1 MNMRRPSEGVNNGGR
16 MILFILMASRVHL
29 CSSKVTQPAHWEG
42 QKSMLATFYI
52 CYCYCYLFI
61 LMAYCYC
68 YLFILMAS
76 RVQHCSSKVT
86 LLVHWEGQKSLLAY
100 F

>member
-1 MNMRRPSEGVNNGGR
+1 MNIRRPSEGVNNGGR
-16 MILFILMASRVHL
+16 MILFILMASRMHL
-29 CSSKVTQPAHWEG
+29 CSSKLTQPAHWEG

-61 LMAYCYC
+61 LMA
-68 YLFILMAS
+68 S
-76 RVQHCSSKVT
+76 PVQLCSSKVT
-86 LLVHWEGQKSLLAY
+86 PVHWEGQKSLLAN